1 MLPHN
6 QIKAVGQAKCMFSPL
21 IKALQKQIETTEDQR
36 KKQDP
41 RPKSTEGIFLK
52 DLENNEIKNEINEI

>member
-1 MLPHN
+1 
-6 QIKAVGQAKCMFSPL
+6 MFSPL

-41 RPKSTEGIFLK
+41 RPKSIEGIFLK

>member
-36 KKQDP
+36 KKT
-41 RPKSTEGIFLK
+41 RPKTQ
-52 DLENNEIKNEINEI
+52 INRRNLS

>member
-21 IKALQKQIETTEDQR
+21 IKALEKQTETTEDQR
-36 KKQDP
+36 NNK
-41 RPKSTEGIFLK
+41 LK
-52 DLENNEIKNEINEI
+52 L